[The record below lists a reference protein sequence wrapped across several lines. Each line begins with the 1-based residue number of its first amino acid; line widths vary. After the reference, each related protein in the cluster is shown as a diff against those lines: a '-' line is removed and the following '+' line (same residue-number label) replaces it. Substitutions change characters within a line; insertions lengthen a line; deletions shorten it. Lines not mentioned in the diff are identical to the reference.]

1 MSAWPAATLLGSLK
15 PATRDEMLSLGT
27 FSQVASGETLLM
39 EGDRKT
45 RHVFLIVQGYVKA
58 VSNSADGKV
67 VLLAVRS
74 DGDLIGEFASLDNRP
89 RVATVTTVGACFVR
103 KISQRDFLEFLER
116 RSDASRAV
124 YASIVAKLRH
134 ATWHRIEFGTSP
146 MPVRVARVL
155 LYLASRYGERTPE
168 GVLIGSLT
176 QPELAAM
183 IGAREHSVHKILR
196 GMREREV
203 IATRYGRILVL
214 DGPALSSDAGIT
226 EIPPE
231 YGVWPTTPGDS
242 GED

>member
-1 MSAWPAATLLGSLK
+1 MGPWPAATLLGSLK
-15 PATRDEMLSLGT
+15 PATREEILALGT

-45 RHVFLIVQGYVKA
+45 RHLFLIVQGYVKA
-58 VSNSADGKV
+58 VSNSADGKS
-67 VLLAVRS
+67 VLLAIRS
-74 DGDLIGEFASLDNRP
+74 DGDLIGEFACLDDRP
-89 RVATVTTVGACFVR
+89 RVATVCTVGACFVR
-103 KISQRDFLEFLER
+103 KISQRDFLDFLER
-116 RSDASRAV
+116 RPDASRAV
-124 YASIVAKLRH
+124 NASIVAKLRH
-134 ATWHRIEFGTSP
+134 ATWHRVEFGTSP

-155 LYLASRYGERTPE
+155 IFLAARYGERTTE

-196 GMREREV
+196 TMREHKV

-214 DGPALSSDAGIT
+214 DGEALSAYAGIT

-231 YGVWPTTPGDS
+231 YGVWPAAYGEGGGD
-242 GED
+242 

>member
-1 MSAWPAATLLGSLK
+1 M
-15 PATRDEMLSLGT
+15 
-27 FSQVASGETLLM
+27 ASGETLLM

-45 RHVFLIVQGYVKA
+45 RHLFLIVQGYVKA

-74 DGDLIGEFASLDNRP
+74 SGDLIGEFATLDNRP
-89 RVATVTTVGACFVR
+89 RVATVSTVGPCFLR

-116 RSDASRAV
+116 HPDAGRAV

-155 LYLASRYGERTPE
+155 LYLASRYGEPTPD

-196 GMREREV
+196 YMRERDV
-203 IATRYGRILVL
+203 IATRYGRILVK
-214 DGPALSSDAGIT
+214 DGAALSSDAGIS

-231 YGVWPTTPGDS
+231 YGVWPSPPGDS
-242 GED
+242 GGN